1 MTCKLNMRRSPFT
14 DKEQIFDMSKNLKL
28 KVDDAVILT
37 HLRLLLQR

>member
-14 DKEQIFDMSKNLKL
+14 DKDQIFDRCKNLKL
-28 KVDDAVILT
+28 KVHDAVTLT